1 MLWAND
7 AAADTLNWNEAVA
20 ALDLPEDGVLSAAF
34 LGSVL
39 LDLTGRAGESPWFD
53 FLSSVRRLVP
63 VVQKKIYILTD
74 GELIANR
81 DLLERTDETAAA
93 LKAAIRKWRC
103 WSYYKLKY
111 AEVG

>member
-1 MLWAND
+1 M
-7 AAADTLNWNEAVA
+7 
-20 ALDLPEDGVLSAAF
+20 
-34 LGSVL
+34 
-39 LDLTGRAGESPWFD
+39 
-53 FLSSVRRLVP
+53 RRLVP
-63 VVQKKIYILTD
+63 VVQKKTYILTD

-103 WSYYKLKY
+103 WSYYTLKY